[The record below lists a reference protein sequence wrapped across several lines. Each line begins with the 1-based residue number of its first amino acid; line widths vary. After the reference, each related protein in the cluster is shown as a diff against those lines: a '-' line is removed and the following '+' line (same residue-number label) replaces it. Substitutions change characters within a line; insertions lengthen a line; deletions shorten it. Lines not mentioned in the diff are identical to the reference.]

1 MLLAQCLVSGGCSV
15 NKSFWRLLD
24 FPWDSEI
31 QVSRESVT
39 NVSYTLNPGS
49 LWGGGGRLFP
59 PLPFGFLATWV
70 AQKWIQWKLSSAVC
84 YMWQFVS
91 CPRTQCHKGGVICI
105 SEVIDIS
112 PCPLSPSPHP
122 LSSHRADHRGAVCG
136 WCQRHLHEGRGH
148 QLRIHRLLREWKG
161 LAFVTFAL
169 WYRLSL
175 LLPLKKWEFWN
186 GGFEAMRDAQTSFR
200 RAWELDETVCK
211 MWRVF

>member
-91 CPRTQCHKGGVICI
+91 CPRTQLPLV
-105 SEVIDIS
+105 S
-112 PCPLSPSPHP
+112 CPLSPVP
-122 LSSHRADHRGAVCG
+122 LPPPPV
-136 WCQRHLHEGRGH
+136 
-148 QLRIHRLLREWKG
+148 I
-161 LAFVTFAL
+161 
-169 WYRLSL
+169 
-175 LLPLKKWEFWN
+175 
-186 GGFEAMRDAQTSFR
+186 AQSRPPWSCMWMVSATSAR
-200 RAWELDETVCK
+200 RAGTSTSYSQASPWMERSGVCHICSVVQTQSPLTFK
-211 MWRVF
+211 KVRVLKRGLWGYEGCTD

>member
-1 MLLAQCLVSGGCSV
+1 MGEGDFSLLL
-15 NKSFWRLLD
+15 LPLD
-24 FPWDSEI
+24 FQPHEWLRNEYSENEAVQYVLCDSLYPVPE
-31 QVSRESVT
+31 
-39 NVSYTLNPGS
+39 LS
-49 LWGGGGRLFP
+49 LLLCPVPRP
-59 PLPFGFLATWV
+59 PPPT
-70 AQKWIQWKLSSAVC
+70 
-84 YMWQFVS
+84 
-91 CPRTQCHKGGVICI
+91 
-105 SEVIDIS
+105 
-112 PCPLSPSPHP
+112 P
-122 LSSHRADHRGAVCG
+122 LSSHRADHRGAVRG

-148 QLRIHRLLREWKG
+148 QLRVHRLLRERKG